1 MGWTSPWVVT
11 GLAGG
16 AVLLAVF
23 GIVETRVAEPL
34 FQLSLFRIRAFAA
47 GNVAGLSVSIAR
59 GGLQFMLII
68 WLQGIWLPL
77 HGYQYS
83 ETPLWCGIFLLP
95 LTAGFLVSGPLAGSL
110 SDRFGARGFATA
122 GMVVFGGSFIG
133 LMLLPVD
140 FPYWAFALLIA
151 ANGIGTGMFA
161 APNSSSIMSSVPAS
175 QRGVASGMRSTFQNS
190 GTALSIGAFF
200 SLMIAGLASSL
211 PKALTSGLQHQGV
224 PHSIAYHV
232 GTLPPVSSLFSAVLG
247 VNPLQHLLAASR
259 ALSALP
265 AAAQQTI
272 TGRKFFPDLISGPFH
287 HGLVVVFAVAAALA
301 GLAALASL
309 LRGGRYVHPAA
320 GDPDPDRDSG
330 RN

>member
-1 MGWTSPWVVT
+1 
-11 GLAGG
+11 
-16 AVLLAVF
+16 
-23 GIVETRVAEPL
+23 
-34 FQLSLFRIRAFAA
+34 
-47 GNVAGLSVSIAR
+47 
-59 GGLQFMLII
+59 
-68 WLQGIWLPL
+68 
-77 HGYQYS
+77 
-83 ETPLWCGIFLLP
+83 
-95 LTAGFLVSGPLAGSL
+95 
-110 SDRFGARGFATA
+110 
-122 GMVVFGGSFIG
+122 MVVFGGSFIG

-259 ALSALP
+259 VLSSLP
-265 AAAQQTI
+265 AAHQQTI
-272 TGRKFFPDLISGPFH
+272 TGREFFPDLISGPFH
-287 HGLVVVFAVAAALA
+287 QGLVVVFAVAAALSL
-301 GLAALASL
+301 LAALASL
-309 LRGGRYVHPAA
+309 LRGGRQVHPAA
-320 GDPDPDRDSG
+320 ADEAPAAVSAKRAK
-330 RN
+330 R